1 MNLHAVSFTPID
13 PALFPP
19 NVAKLPRTAKRL
31 TQLLSKGSSNLPSQ
45 AQKEWSLD
53 FLLSPK
59 SFEAS
64 REAPEVLSSISF
76 QKQSLQGP
84 NVYDS
89 NAKVVPTEDSI
100 SLGASLAFRS
110 IGYKSEAIDGMQDLG
125 IQFDPVRGIIPND
138 SQGRI
143 IDVSAPQSGMP
154 GLYCSGWVKRGPA
167 GVIANTMED
176 SFGTANAICQD
187 WENKQPFMAGTDG
200 WQALQEEARAKGLRP
215 VTWKEWR
222 KIDAAER
229 ARGKLNE
236 KEREKFPSTQEML
249 GVLD

>member
-1 MNLHAVSFTPID
+1 MNLPTVSFAPIE

-19 NVAKLPRTAKRL
+19 NVAELHRTAKRL
-31 TQLLSKGSSNLPSQ
+31 TQLLSKGSSNLASQ

-64 REAPEVLSSISF
+64 KEAPHNLSSISF
-76 QKQSLQGP
+76 QKQILQAP
-84 NVYDS
+84 NLYDS
-89 NAKVVPTEDSI
+89 NAKAVPAGESV

-110 IGYKSEAIDGMQDLG
+110 IGYESEAIGGMRDLG
-125 IQFDPVRGIIPND
+125 IDFDTVRGIIPND

-143 IDVSAPQSGMP
+143 LNVSAPQSSIP

-176 SFGTANAICQD
+176 AFGTAHAIFKD
-187 WENKQPFMAGTDG
+187 WKSKQPFMAGEGG
-200 WQALQEEARAKGLRP
+200 WEALQEEARAKGLRP
-215 VTWKEWR
+215 VTWTDWQ

-229 ARGKLNE
+229 ARGKPNE
-236 KEREKFPSTQEML
+236 KEREKFASTQEML